1 MWQHDGKMPSDVPAG
16 ALLQGR
22 KVRAQMKAQGRIDR
36 LGCLVSA
43 DPPLARL
50 HAGAGGVPGGK
61 VAIPQIATIARLAHS
76 LSVPVSWPVLVADG
90 PQTIELMVDAR
101 PDSDGVG
108 LAISGWNSIAPVPV
122 NGSAAD
128 REHDFARLE
137 ADGAWETDASLR
149 LLRMSAAIDG
159 DLGVSA
165 TATRG
170 LPLSRVFR
178 LLPDDQGDLPILSAL
193 ANRAPFF
200 DQRAEVVDSDHHPI
214 FLSGE
219 PVYDDSGR
227 FSGLRGRVRLLAAKR
242 DTAEPDIQSAYPPDE
257 GFARRLDAALR
268 GPIGRIIHNADAAAA
283 QVDGPVRRGYAGYA
297 NDIASAARHL
307 LGLVDDLANLQT
319 VERADFTIETD
330 IVDLAD
336 IARRAAGLLGVRAAD
351 RKVRIDRPGEDEQL
365 PAIGDFGRVLQIMVN
380 LVGNAVRY
388 SPEGSAVWIRSE
400 AEGDIAVIVVADQGK
415 GISSEDQERIFEK
428 FERVDQ
434 NEPGGSGLGLYI
446 SRRLARAM
454 GGDITV
460 DSAPGQ
466 GARFTLTLRRPP
478 EGIGGS

>member
-1 MWQHDGKMPSDVPAG
+1 MP
-16 ALLQGR
+16 QGR
-22 KVRAQMKAQGRIDR
+22 EAHVQVTAQGRVDR

-50 HAGAGGVPGGK
+50 HADAGGLPGGK
-61 VAIPQIATIARLAHS
+61 VAIPQIATVARLARA
-76 LSVPVSWPVLVADG
+76 LSVPVSRPVLVADG
-90 PQTIELMVDAR
+90 PRTIELHVDAH
-101 PDSDGVG
+101 PDTDGVG
-108 LAISGWNSIAPVPV
+108 LAISGWDRIAPVPV
-122 NGSAAD
+122 GGSAAD

-137 ADGAWETDASLR
+137 ADGAWETDANLR
-149 LLRMSAAIDG
+149 LMRLSDAVDG
-159 DLGVSA
+159 ELGVSP
-165 TATRG
+165 TAVRG
-170 LPLSRVFR
+170 MPLARVFR
-178 LLPDDQGDLPILSAL
+178 LIPDDVGDLPILSAL
-193 ANRAPFF
+193 ANRTSFA
-200 DQRAEVVDSDHHPI
+200 DQKAELVESDNLAVR
-214 FLSGE
+214 LSGE
-219 PVYDDSGR
+219 PVFDESGR
-227 FSGLRGRVRLLAAKR
+227 FSGLRGRVSLLSSRR
-242 DTAEPDIQSAYPPDE
+242 DGPEPDIRANYPPDD

-283 QVDGPVRRGYAGYA
+283 QIDGPVRRGYAGYA

-307 LGLVDDLANLQT
+307 LGLVDDLANLQA

-351 RKVRIDRPGEDEQL
+351 RRVRIDRPAEDEQL

-380 LVGNAVRY
+380 LIGNAVRY

-400 AEGDIAVIVVADQGK
+400 TEGDMAVLIVADQGK
-415 GISSEDQERIFEK
+415 GIAAEDHERIFGK

-434 NEPGGSGLGLYI
+434 SEPGGSGLGLYI

-466 GARFTLTLRRPP
+466 GARFILTLRRSP
-478 EGIGGS
+478 EALG

>member
-1 MWQHDGKMPSDVPAG
+1 MQVT
-16 ALLQGR
+16 
-22 KVRAQMKAQGRIDR
+22 AQGRIDR
-36 LGCLVSA
+36 MGCLIAA
-43 DPPLARL
+43 DPQLARL
-50 HAGAGGVPGGK
+50 HADAGGVPGGK
-61 VAIPQIATIARLAHS
+61 VAIPQIATIARLARS
-76 LSVPVSWPVLVADG
+76 LSVPVSRPVLVADG
-90 PQTIELMVDAR
+90 PRTLELHVEAH

-108 LAISGWNSIAPVPV
+108 LAISGWDRIAPVPV
-122 NGSAAD
+122 GGSAAD

-137 ADGAWETDASLR
+137 ADGAWETDSAMR
-149 LLRMSAAIDG
+149 LLRLSDAVDGELGISASAA
-159 DLGVSA
+159 
-165 TATRG
+165 RG
-170 LPLSRVFR
+170 LPLARVFR
-178 LLPDDQGDLPILSAL
+178 LIPDEQGDLPILSAL
-193 ANRAPFF
+193 ANRMAFT
-200 DQRAEVVDSDHHPI
+200 DQKAEIVDSDHLPVR
-214 FLSGE
+214 LSGE

-227 FSGLRGRVRLLAAKR
+227 FSGLRGRVSLLAAR
-242 DTAEPDIQSAYPPDE
+242 RGGPEPDIRAVYPADD

-307 LGLVDDLANLQT
+307 LGLVDDLANLQA

-336 IARRAAGLLGVRAAD
+336 IARRAAGLLGVRSAD
-351 RKVRIDRPGEDEQL
+351 RKVRIDRPAEDEQL

-380 LVGNAVRY
+380 LIGNAVRY
-388 SPEGSAVWIRSE
+388 SPEGSAVWIRTE
-400 AEGDIAVIVVADQGK
+400 TEGDMAVIVVADQGK
-415 GISSEDQERIFEK
+415 GIAAEDHDRIFGK

-434 NEPGGSGLGLYI
+434 SEPGGSGLGLYI

-466 GARFTLTLRRPP
+466 GARFILTLRRPP
-478 EGIGGS
+478 DAIGG